1 MGKEAMTTKDR
12 ILSRLKANSEAL
24 LKSGGNIPDVEMP
37 DFSLINPTEYADPL
51 VKFRETAKKV
61 SGANVVESEK
71 EGDLNKLIRELY
83 PEAKIFGSNLTFI
96 DADINP
102 DSVPAGKDL
111 MKVDVGVIEGSFGVA
126 ENGCIWIPQTM
137 KERALCF
144 ASENLVILLHKK
156 DIVNN
161 MHEAYALIDKKP
173 EYFEPYKFGSFIS
186 GPSKTADIESALVYG
201 AQAARGVT
209 VILL

>member
-1 MGKEAMTTKDR
+1 MEGKEAMTTKDK

-24 LKSGGNIPDVEMP
+24 LKSGSNSLDVEMP

-96 DADINP
+96 EADINP

-144 ASENLVILLHKK
+144 ASENLVICFTKRT
-156 DIVNN
+156 
-161 MHEAYALIDKKP
+161 
-173 EYFEPYKFGSFIS
+173 S
-186 GPSKTADIESALVYG
+186 
-201 AQAARGVT
+201 
-209 VILL
+209 